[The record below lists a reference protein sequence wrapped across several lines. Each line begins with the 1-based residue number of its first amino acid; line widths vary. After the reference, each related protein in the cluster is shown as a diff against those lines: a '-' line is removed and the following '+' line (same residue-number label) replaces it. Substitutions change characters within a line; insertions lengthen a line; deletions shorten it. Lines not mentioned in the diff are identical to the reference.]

1 MGVSI
6 NGKIPSGFAVNGKS
20 VSGLAYNGKVIFK
33 KNNGNID
40 ISTLE
45 NLIYNSNFRYNDNG
59 YKDYSEDT
67 NYNSIIS
74 NPEDGWLQV
83 KAQGAGSII
92 SIGCTLTKDLISG
105 HTYYARCRF
114 DYNQPNGSYRA
125 QLRLKKTRIEVGQTI
140 DSGIIT
146 EQPINLSG
154 FFTVN
159 DETYLTIDFVQGSS
173 SQSTTIQR
181 KIKEPTLIDV
191 TDLINSG
198 ISKPNI
204 KSALDNTFIPDV
216 THRPYRRRIQVG
228 DRLANKTIYCDNYLQ
243 NFIGSYIKPEHG
255 NSIYNFI
262 TCDNNN
268 ELGFMSGL
276 LASSRNEYGI
286 NFIKFKN
293 SEMTIKNNIYTAT
306 VNGFAESNLFTT
318 PSFIPSLDSG
328 TLEVT
333 NIDNSS
339 PEYAFFTIEDPNIRP
354 LLVGDKINQDTIIYT
369 SIPYSYGV
377 DALKDTETADHS
389 TEPFTTTNNSIT
401 FDINKEYYTDIG
413 DAYFINYNVSTSI
426 SNTLFEYSESF
437 RTNLESKFKLDFS
450 GVTFEDTIATIN
462 DYSTSLYHYFCVDTR
477 TLVK

>member
-45 NLIYNSNFRYNDNG
+45 NLIYNSNFRYNDYG

-83 KAQGAGSII
+83 KAQREGSTI
-92 SIGCTLTKDLISG
+92 SIGCTLIKDLIPG

-125 QLRLKKTRIEVGQTI
+125 QLRIKKTRLEVGQVI
-140 DSGIIT
+140 DSGLIT
-146 EQPINLSG
+146 EQLINLSG

-216 THRPYRRRIQVG
+216 THRRRIQVG

-243 NFIGSYIKPEHG
+243 NFIGSYIKPERG

-306 VNGFAESNLFTT
+306 VSSFAESNIFTIS
-318 PSFIPSLDSG
+318 SFIPSVDSG

-369 SIPYSYGV
+369 SIPYSYGA
-377 DALKDTETADHS
+377 DAFKDTETADHFIK
-389 TEPFTTTNNSIT
+389 PFTTTNNSIT
-401 FDINKEYYTDIG
+401 FDINREYYTGIG
-413 DAYFINYNVSTSI
+413 DVYFINYNVSTSI

-462 DYSTSLYHYFCVDTR
+462 DYSTSSYQYFCVDTR

>member
-6 NGKIPSGFAVNGKS
+6 NGKIPSGFAVDGKP

-33 KNNGNID
+33 KNTG
-40 ISTLE
+40 
-45 NLIYNSNFRYNDNG
+45 
-59 YKDYSEDT
+59 
-67 NYNSIIS
+67 
-74 NPEDGWLQV
+74 
-83 KAQGAGSII
+83 
-92 SIGCTLTKDLISG
+92 
-105 HTYYARCRF
+105 
-114 DYNQPNGSYRA
+114 
-125 QLRLKKTRIEVGQTI
+125 
-140 DSGIIT
+140 
-146 EQPINLSG
+146 PI
-154 FFTVN
+154 
-159 DETYLTIDFVQGSS
+159 
-173 SQSTTIQR
+173 
-181 KIKEPTLIDV
+181 
-191 TDLINSG
+191 
-198 ISKPNI
+198 
-204 KSALDNTFIPDV
+204 
-216 THRPYRRRIQVG
+216 YRRRIQVG

-276 LASSRNEYGI
+276 LASYRNEHGIRNEYGI

-306 VNGFAESNLFTT
+306 VNGFAESNIFTIS
-318 PSFIPSLDSG
+318 SFIPSVDSG

-377 DALKDTETADHS
+377 DALKDTETADHY

-401 FDINKEYYTDIG
+401 FDINRGFHTGVG
-413 DAYFINYNVSTSI
+413 DAYFIYYNVSTSI
-426 SNTLFEYSESF
+426 SNTLFEYPDAAESF
-437 RTNLESKFKLDFS
+437 STDLESKFKLDFS

-462 DYSTSLYHYFCVDTR
+462 DYSTSSYQYFCVDTR

>member
-6 NGKIPSGFAVNGKS
+6 NGKIPSGFAVNGSS

-33 KNNGNID
+33 KNTG
-40 ISTLE
+40 
-45 NLIYNSNFRYNDNG
+45 
-59 YKDYSEDT
+59 
-67 NYNSIIS
+67 
-74 NPEDGWLQV
+74 
-83 KAQGAGSII
+83 
-92 SIGCTLTKDLISG
+92 
-105 HTYYARCRF
+105 
-114 DYNQPNGSYRA
+114 
-125 QLRLKKTRIEVGQTI
+125 
-140 DSGIIT
+140 
-146 EQPINLSG
+146 PI
-154 FFTVN
+154 
-159 DETYLTIDFVQGSS
+159 
-173 SQSTTIQR
+173 
-181 KIKEPTLIDV
+181 
-191 TDLINSG
+191 
-198 ISKPNI
+198 
-204 KSALDNTFIPDV
+204 
-216 THRPYRRRIQVG
+216 YRRRIQVG
-228 DRLANKTIYCDNYLQ
+228 DRLANKTIYCDNYIQ
-243 NFIGSYIKPEHG
+243 YFIGSYIKPEHE

-276 LASSRNEYGI
+276 LVSSRNEYGI

-306 VNGFAESNLFTT
+306 VSGFAESNIHTVS
-318 PSFIPSLDSG
+318 SFIPSLTSG

-377 DALKDTETADHS
+377 DALKDTEIADHF

-401 FDINKEYYTDIG
+401 FDINTEYYTG
-413 DAYFINYNVSTSI
+413 VGLVYFINYNVSTSTN
-426 SNTLFEYSESF
+426 NTLFEYPNASESF
-437 RTNLESKFKLDFS
+437 NTNLESKFKLDFS

-462 DYSTSLYHYFCVDTR
+462 DYSTSLYQYFCVDTR

>member
-1 MGVSI
+1 
-6 NGKIPSGFAVNGKS
+6 
-20 VSGLAYNGKVIFK
+20 
-33 KNNGNID
+33 
-40 ISTLE
+40 
-45 NLIYNSNFRYNDNG
+45 
-59 YKDYSEDT
+59 
-67 NYNSIIS
+67 
-74 NPEDGWLQV
+74 
-83 KAQGAGSII
+83 
-92 SIGCTLTKDLISG
+92 
-105 HTYYARCRF
+105 
-114 DYNQPNGSYRA
+114 
-125 QLRLKKTRIEVGQTI
+125 
-140 DSGIIT
+140 
-146 EQPINLSG
+146 
-154 FFTVN
+154 
-159 DETYLTIDFVQGSS
+159 
-173 SQSTTIQR
+173 
-181 KIKEPTLIDV
+181 
-191 TDLINSG
+191 
-198 ISKPNI
+198 
-204 KSALDNTFIPDV
+204 
-216 THRPYRRRIQVG
+216 
-228 DRLANKTIYCDNYLQ
+228 
-243 NFIGSYIKPEHG
+243 
-255 NSIYNFI
+255 
-262 TCDNNN
+262 
-268 ELGFMSGL
+268 MSGL

-377 DALKDTETADHS
+377 DALKDTETADHF

-401 FDINKEYYTDIG
+401 FDINREYYAGIG
-413 DAYFINYNVSTSI
+413 DVYFINYNVSTSI

-462 DYSTSLYHYFCVDTR
+462 DYSTSSYQYFCVDTR